1 MRIWFERRVILKL
14 PVKRDIKAEDR
25 KVFKILKIFKTR
37 FFKFSVFQFKIS
49 ISIKILISKSLLK
62 NMKNMKNL

>member
-1 MRIWFERRVILKL
+1 MRIWFERRDILKL

-37 FFKFSVFQFKIS
+37 FFKFSVLQFKIS

>member
-37 FFKFSVFQFKIS
+37 FFKFSVLQFKIS